1 MVTEYLI
8 NDKHSDKQAL
18 EFSEIN
24 VGKRIRTPHFLRYTY
39 ITRMRRDVAGETVKK
54 IAGHTSMA
62 MTDYYTR
69 AAIPE
74 MVEFAIIANV

>member
-1 MVTEYLI
+1 
-8 NDKHSDKQAL
+8 
-18 EFSEIN
+18 
-24 VGKRIRTPHFLRYTY
+24 
-39 ITRMRRDVAGETVKK
+39 MRRDVAGETVKK

-74 MVEFAIIANV
+74 MIAAIKSDVGAANRLFE

>member
-1 MVTEYLI
+1 
-8 NDKHSDKQAL
+8 
-18 EFSEIN
+18 
-24 VGKRIRTPHFLRYTY
+24 
-39 ITRMRRDVAGETVKK
+39 MRRDVAGETVKK

-74 MVEFAIIANV
+74 TVEFVIIANDEI

>member
-1 MVTEYLI
+1 MLQEKL
-8 NDKHSDKQAL
+8 
-18 EFSEIN
+18 
-24 VGKRIRTPHFLRYTY
+24 
-39 ITRMRRDVAGETVKK
+39 K

-74 MVEFAIIANV
+74 TVEFVIIANVEI